1 MTTSINT
8 IKTLQLRLAELLRL
22 IQDRGPQSDLMAE
35 YTRTHQALTILQ
47 GE

>member
-8 IKTLQLRLAELLRL
+8 IKTLQLRLEELLRS

-47 GE
+47 G